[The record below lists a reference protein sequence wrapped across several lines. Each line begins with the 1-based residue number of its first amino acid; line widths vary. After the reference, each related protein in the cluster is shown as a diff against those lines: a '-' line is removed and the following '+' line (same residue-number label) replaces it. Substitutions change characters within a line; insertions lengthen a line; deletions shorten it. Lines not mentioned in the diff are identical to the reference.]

1 MRGLQHTLIRASAG
15 TGKTY
20 QLAHRFLALLLVQ
33 RAAVNLAPER
43 IVATTFTR
51 KGAGEFTERILER
64 LASGSEDPGEHR
76 RLSASLQVLLEGD
89 AARGVSGLLPGAGT
103 DVSSNALREALV
115 AVVGRLDRLA
125 LGTIDSLMA
134 RAVQTL
140 EFELGLGGC
149 EILDESAAER
159 ERERLLGEVFAGLET
174 EELGVFH
181 QAIKRAS
188 LKSAASW
195 RDELRKF
202 VERGHR
208 LLDVLPE
215 ASAWGAGRSGSG
227 AEGDWR
233 RDAERLIKVVEAAE
247 LTSSLVTNGLVST
260 LSWIAARRPGA
271 AGDEPPSWL
280 KPDGRLRLLRDQW
293 PETWECLPK
302 ANSKT
307 PCVVPSTI
315 MGPLGSI
322 VGAWLTAEHAELCE
336 RTAALHA
343 VLSRYDEAYDRLAR
357 RRGRLAFAD
366 LARLLDPGR
375 GGAFGS
381 EQALQALAFRWHQSF
396 DHWLV
401 DEFQD
406 TSREQW
412 RVLEPWLDEA
422 LQDDA
427 GTKSVFVVGDT
438 KQSIYGWR
446 GGEPRLFDDLEANY
460 PGRFAAQELAESWR
474 SRPAVLEL
482 VNAVCSPE
490 RNPRLRAPESLRAA
504 ALARWRFQEHVAAE
518 KLRERPGYAAVLLAP
533 DTDRDDSPSAASG
546 DAEEGERM
554 AGQAA
559 AIRDALERIRP
570 LERGLSCAIL
580 VRRGANAQ
588 AVAAWLRT
596 HGVAQV
602 MVEGDCALAEQSPVV
617 AAIVDA
623 LRWLLS
629 PGHRFGFG
637 HASLSPLGEL
647 LREPLAGAGDAS
659 EAALWRH
666 WSARVAAE
674 GAAAVTSRWCAR
686 LAAAEPDA
694 HVRFCLG
701 HLDELARG
709 AGRGLELSDWLEAV
723 RRLTVRETAARGTI
737 HVMTIHKAKGL
748 GFDVVFLPDLDLGS
762 GSPPSF
768 MMLRDGDGRPVG
780 CVAHPPKWLRGWMPD
795 LEQAAEAEDAIRQHE
810 ALCVLYVALTRA
822 KEATF
827 VIMRETARG
836 RRAEAR
842 DWVLGGLGTAQ
853 PPPDEVSA
861 DGPWGASVL
870 AWERGARDFAEGLER
885 GDGAGPVL
893 AAPALLPAEPRR
905 RRMRPSDAG
914 HATGPRSTVPVAAI
928 VAATDYGTAVHKVFE
943 QVEWLGQELGLS
955 GLESAVADVR
965 ACLERPDVAAL
976 FHAQNPQDEALR
988 ELPIEFTDA
997 GEWWSGVI
1005 DRFVL
1010 RRDKSGGVR
1019 EALIIDFKTDQVPD
1033 ADALRERH
1041 AGQLAAYRRAVAT
1054 ALKLPSDKIKT
1065 VLVSTR
1071 LRCVV
1076 AV

>member
-1 MRGLQHTLIRASAG
+1 MSALQHTIIRASAG

-20 QLAHRFLALLLVQ
+20 QLAHRFLALLLLQ
-33 RAAVNLAPER
+33 RAARAVAPER

-64 LASGSEDPGEHR
+64 LAAASADAGEHGK
-76 RLSASLQVLLEGD
+76 LSKSLTTLLEGD
-89 AARGVSGLLPGAGT
+89 AAAGVAGLLPGAGT
-103 DVSSNALREALV
+103 DVSAAALRETLV

-149 EILDESAAER
+149 EILDEPAAER
-159 ERERLLGEVFAGLET
+159 ERERLLGEVFARVEP
-174 EELGVFH
+174 EELGAFH

-208 LLDVLPE
+208 LLDVLPD
-215 ASAWGAGRSGSG
+215 AAAWGAGAAGGG
-227 AEGDWR
+227 ADDEWR
-233 RDAERLIKVVEAAE
+233 PAAETLRREVEAAD
-247 LTSSLVTNGLVST
+247 LSSTLVTNGLVKA
-260 LSWIAARRPGA
+260 LNWIAARRPGT
-271 AGDEPPSWL
+271 AGDDPPSWL
-280 KPDGRLRLLRDQW
+280 EVEGKLRPLRDAW
-293 PETWECLPK
+293 PETWECWPRS
-302 ANSKT
+302 NSKT
-307 PCVVPSTI
+307 PCLVPPSI
-315 MGPLGSI
+315 MAPLGRI
-322 VGAWLTAEHAELCE
+322 LTAWLAAEQAELCE

-422 LQDDA
+422 LQDDS
-427 GTKSVFVVGDT
+427 GVKSVFVVGDT

-446 GGEPRLFDDLEANY
+446 GGEPRLFDDLDSNY
-460 PGRFAAQELAESWR
+460 PGRFAVQELAESWR

-490 RNPRLRAPESLRAA
+490 RNPRLRAPEALRAA
-504 ALARWRFQEHVAAE
+504 ALARWRFQEHVSAE
-518 KLRERPGYAAVLLAP
+518 KLRERPGYTAVLLARDP
-533 DTDRDDSPSAASG
+533 DPDETAVATG

-596 HGVAQV
+596 HGVTQV

-617 AAIVDA
+617 AAIADV

-629 PGHRFGFG
+629 PGHRFGIG
-637 HASLSPLGEL
+637 HAALTPLGEL
-647 LREPLAGAGDAS
+647 LREPLAGQG
-659 EAALWRH
+659 EATDSALWRH
-666 WSARVAAE
+666 WTERVATQ
-674 GAAAVTSRWCAR
+674 GAAAVTSGWCAR
-686 LAAAEPDA
+686 LAAGEPDA

-709 AGRGLELSDWLEAV
+709 AGRGLELAEWLEAV

-748 GFDVVFLPDLDLGS
+748 GFDVVFLPDLDLGA
-762 GSPPSF
+762 GSPSSF
-768 MMLRDGDGRPVG
+768 LMLRDAEGRPAG
-780 CVAHPPKWLRGWMPD
+780 CVAHPPKWLRGWLPD
-795 LEQAAEAEDAIRQHE
+795 LEKAAEAEEAVRQHE

-827 VIMRETARG
+827 VIMRETTRG
-836 RRAEAR
+836 RKADAR
-842 DWVLGGLGTAQ
+842 DWVLDGLGVTPERPEEAR
-853 PPPDEVSA
+853 A

-885 GDGAGPVL
+885 EVGASPG
-893 AAPALLPAEPRR
+893 ATAPTLRPAEPRR

-914 HATGPRSTVPVAAI
+914 HSSGPRSTVPVAAI
-928 VAATDYGTAVHKVFE
+928 AAATDYGTAVHKVFE
-943 QVEWLGQELGLS
+943 QVEWLGEDLALS
-955 GLESAVADVR
+955 GLEAAVADVR
-965 ACLERPDVAAL
+965 ACLGVPEVAVL
-976 FHAQNPQDEALR
+976 FRAESPHDEALR
-988 ELPIEFTDA
+988 ELPIEFTDS

-1005 DRFVL
+1005 DRLVL
-1010 RRDKSGGVR
+1010 RREESGAVR
-1019 EALIIDFKTDQVPD
+1019 EALIIDFKTDQVET
-1033 ADALRERH
+1033 AEALRERH

-1054 ALKLPSDKIKT
+1054 ALKLASGKIRT

-1076 AV
+1076 TV

>member
-1 MRGLQHTLIRASAG
+1 MSGLQHSIIRASAG

-33 RAAVNLAPER
+33 RAANNLAPER
-43 IVATTFTR
+43 MVATTFTR

-64 LASGSEDPGEHR
+64 LAAASADPTEHR
-76 RLSASLQVLLEGD
+76 KLSASLKVLLEGD
-89 AARGVSGLLPGAGT
+89 ATGEVLGLLPGAGT
-103 DVSSNALREALV
+103 DISANALREALV

-149 EILDESAAER
+149 EILDEPAAER
-159 ERERLLGEVFAGLET
+159 ERERLLGEVFARIKPD
-174 EELGVFH
+174 ELGVFH

-215 ASAWGAGRSGSG
+215 ASAWGAGKGGERAG
-227 AEGDWR
+227 EDWR
-233 RDAERLIKVVEAAE
+233 REAEALVKVVEAAE
-247 LTSSLVTNGLVST
+247 LSSSQISKSLVST
-260 LSWIAARRPGA
+260 LKWIAARRPGA
-271 AGDEPPSWL
+271 AGDDPPSWL
-280 KPDGRLRLLRDQW
+280 QPDGRLRPLRDRW
-293 PETWECLPK
+293 PESWECLPRS
-302 ANSKT
+302 NSKSV
-307 PCVVPSTI
+307 CVVPPTI
-315 MGPLGSI
+315 MGPLGRI
-322 VGAWLTAEHAELCE
+322 LTAWLTAEHAELCE
-336 RTAALHA
+336 RTAALHE
-343 VLSRYDEAYDRLAR
+343 VLARYDEAYERLAR

-366 LARLLDPGR
+366 LARLLDPER

-381 EQALQALAFRWHQSF
+381 EQALQSLAFRWDQSF

-412 RVLEPWLDEA
+412 RVLKPWLDDA

-446 GGEPRLFDDLEANY
+446 GGEPRLFDDLEENY
-460 PGRFAAQELAESWR
+460 PGRFAVQELAESWR

-482 VNAVCSPE
+482 VNAVCSPD
-490 RNPRLRAPESLRAA
+490 RNPRLRAPEALRAA
-504 ALARWRFQEHVAAE
+504 ALARWRFQDHVAAD
-518 KLRERPGYAAVLLAP
+518 KLRERPGYAAVLLARDP
-533 DTDRDDSPSAASG
+533 DPEDTVAASG
-546 DAEEGERM
+546 EAEEGERM

-588 AVAAWLRT
+588 AVAAWLRR
-596 HGVAQV
+596 HGVTQV

-637 HASLSPLGEL
+637 HVSLTPIGEL
-647 LREPLAGAGDAS
+647 LREPLSAQDDVSEGAM
-659 EAALWRH
+659 WRY
-666 WSARVAAE
+666 WTSRVAAE
-674 GAAAVTSRWCAR
+674 GAAVVTSGWCTR
-686 LAAAEPDA
+686 LAATEADP

-701 HLDELARG
+701 HLDELARRS
-709 AGRGLELSDWLEAV
+709 GRGLVLADWLEAV
-723 RRLTVRETAARGTI
+723 RRLTVRETAAHGTI

-780 CVAHPPKWLRGWMPD
+780 CVAHPPKWLRGWLPD
-795 LEQAAEAEDAIRQHE
+795 LEQAAEAEEAVRQHE

-827 VIMRETARG
+827 VIMREATRG
-836 RRAEAR
+836 RKADAR
-842 DWVLGGLGTAQ
+842 DWVLGGLGVAPARAAETEA
-853 PPPDEVSA
+853 E
-861 DGPWGASVL
+861 GPWGESVL
-870 AWERGARDFAEGLER
+870 AWERGAREFAEGLER
-885 GDGAGPVL
+885 EGGAGAVTTAPV
-893 AAPALLPAEPRR
+893 LLPAEPRR

-914 HATGPRSTVPVAAI
+914 HAAAPRSTVPVAAI
-928 VAATDYGTAVHKVFE
+928 AAATDYGTAVHKVFE
-943 QVEWLGQELGLS
+943 QVEWLGQDLALS

-965 ACLERPDVAAL
+965 GCLEIPEVAAL
-976 FHAQNPQDEALR
+976 FRAEGPRDEALR

-1005 DRFVL
+1005 DRLVL
-1010 RRDKSGGVR
+1010 RHDASGDVR

-1054 ALKLPSDKIKT
+1054 ALKLSSGKIRT

-1076 AV
+1076 TV